1 MFLRIINMRL
11 YDSLFERHLVVVT
24 GRPLAERAYL
34 VNDQI
39 SPVTRNSYAEVSF
52 TTQCHHLVIEEKENI

>member
-1 MFLRIINMRL
+1 MRL

-24 GRPLAERAYL
+24 GRTPTERAYL

-39 SPVTRNSYAEVSF
+39 SPITRNNYVEVSF
-52 TTQCHHLVIEEKENI
+52 TTWCNHLVIEEKENVCT